1 MDTNAAAV
9 EAPEVPPQAIIMQ
22 IANGTMVTQALGVVA
37 KLGIADMIED
47 GDCDVEKLAFA
58 SGSDRSSLYRILRS
72 LASVGVFT
80 ETSRAKFAHTPVS
93 SLLLSDIEGSMR
105 SMAIFMAEP
114 WHYNVWGNMLHS
126 AKTGGT
132 AWKATYGE
140 EVFDWFQKH
149 PAESE
154 IFNKAMTDM
163 SASVAPALVAA
174 YDFSG
179 ISVLADIAG
188 GHGFLLSQ
196 ILKANPGLK
205 GILFDMDHVIEGSAA
220 MLSKNGVADR
230 VNVVSGDFFREVPA
244 ADAYIMKHI
253 IHDWDD
259 QRSIAIMQ
267 NIHTAMT
274 EDGKLL
280 LLEMV
285 VPEGNEPHPSKILD
299 LAMLALPGGL
309 ERTAAEYEE
318 LFDRSGF
325 KLNRIVPT
333 MSPFSVI
340 EAVKA

>member
-1 MDTNAAAV
+1 MMN
-9 EAPEVPPQAIIMQ
+9 EEKFPPDPHPSDALMQ
-22 IANGTMVTQALGVVA
+22 IANGVMVTQALGVVA
-37 KLGIADMIED
+37 KLGIADLIES
-47 GDCDVEKLAFA
+47 GGERDVDELASA
-58 SGSDRSSLYRILRS
+58 SGSDRSALYRILRS
-72 LASVGVFT
+72 LASIGVFT
-80 ETSRAKFAHTPVS
+80 ETSRARFAHTPVS
-93 SLLLSDIEGSMR
+93 RLLRSDVDGSMR

-114 WHYNVWGNMLHS
+114 WHYNVWGDMLHS

-163 SASVAPALVAA
+163 SSSVAPALVAA

-179 ISVLADIAG
+179 INVLADIAG

-196 ILKANPGLK
+196 ILKANPALK
-205 GILFDMDHVIEGSAA
+205 GILFDMDHVIAGSAE
-220 MLSKNGVADR
+220 MLSKYGVEDR
-230 VNVVSGDFFREVPA
+230 IEAVAGDFFREVPA

-259 QRSIAIMQ
+259 ERSVSIMK
-267 NIHTAMT
+267 NIHTAMNG
-274 EDGKLL
+274 DGKLL

-309 ERTAAEYEE
+309 ERTEAEYAD
-318 LFDRSGF
+318 LFEAAGF
-325 KLNRIVPT
+325 RLNRIVPT
-333 MSPFSVI
+333 MSPFSVV

>member
-1 MDTNAAAV
+1 
-9 EAPEVPPQAIIMQ
+9 MQ
-22 IANGTMVTQALGVVA
+22 IANGTMVTQALGVIA
-37 KLGIADMIED
+37 KLGIADLIED
-47 GDCDVEKLAFA
+47 GDRDVGELASA
-58 SGSDRSSLYRILRS
+58 SGSDSASLYRILRS
-72 LASVGVFT
+72 LASLGVFT
-80 ETSRAKFAHTPVS
+80 ETSYAKFAHTPVS
-93 SLLLSDIEGSMR
+93 RLLRSDTEGSMR
-105 SMAIFMAEP
+105 SLAIFMAEP

-140 EVFDWFQKH
+140 EVFEWFQKH
-149 PAESE
+149 PTESE

-196 ILKANPGLK
+196 ILNANPELN
-205 GILFDMDHVIEGSAA
+205 GILFDMEHVIAGAGE
-220 MLSKNGVADR
+220 MLSKYGVADR
-230 VNVVSGDFFREVPA
+230 IETVSGDFFQKVPA

-259 QRSIAIMQ
+259 ERSIAIMK

-274 EDGKLL
+274 GNGKLL

-285 VPEGNEPHPSKILD
+285 VPEGNQPHPSKILD

-309 ERTAAEYEE
+309 ERTATEYEE
-318 LFDRSGF
+318 LFERSGF
-325 KLNRIVPT
+325 RLNRIVPT

>member
-1 MDTNAAAV
+1 METQVAQTEQHSLPPSAV
-9 EAPEVPPQAIIMQ
+9 LMQ

-37 KLGIADMIED
+37 KLGIADLI
-47 GDCDVEKLAFA
+47 GD
-58 SGSDRSSLYRILRS
+58 SDRDVDELASASSSESASLYRILRS

-93 SLLLSDIEGSMR
+93 SLLRSDIEGSMR
-105 SMAIFMAEP
+105 GMAIFMAEP

-132 AWKATYGE
+132 AWKATYGV
-140 EVFDWFQKH
+140 EVFEWFQKH

-196 ILKANPGLK
+196 ILKANPAMK
-205 GILFDMDHVIEGSAA
+205 GILFDMDHVIAGSGE
-220 MLSKNGVADR
+220 MLAKYGVADR
-230 VNVVSGDFFREVPA
+230 VDAVSGDFFREVPA

-259 QRSIAIMQ
+259 QRSIAIMK

-274 EDGKLL
+274 GDGKLL

-309 ERTAAEYEE
+309 ERTEAEYAA
-318 LFDRSGF
+318 LFEKAGF
-325 KLNRIVPT
+325 RLNRVIPT

-340 EAVKA
+340 EAVKL